1 MGKRFERNGE
11 KKMKQL
17 YELSRKFPKDW
28 IKKAPKGKFGNYV
41 PHPVIT
47 QRLLEVCGPF
57 DWEVVELIRQETT
70 GAVVGCFGKL
80 TVEIDRKLVTVTSI
94 GDVEHDQKNDGSN
107 AKHAESDSFKR
118 CAMKLGL
125 GLHLWAGEEY
135 YLDKQLDKKEIG
147 KKTKL
152 QSA

>member
-57 DWEVVELIRQETT
+57 DWEVVESPRRLLKSYTFASPEHRKRFLIEFMEEQDQMHHHARMTIDENEIH
-70 GAVVGCFGKL
+70 
-80 TVEIDRKLVTVTSI
+80 VEIYTRDLNTIT
-94 GDVEHDQKNDGSN
+94 
-107 AKHAESDSFKR
+107 ESDH
-118 CAMKLGL
+118 
-125 GLHLWAGEEY
+125 HLAR
-135 YLDKQLDKKEIG
+135 LADLIFTD
-147 KKTKL
+147 T
-152 QSA
+152 AR